1 MEKRK
6 LRQGLKRLEEYLKGM
21 GVSSIFLEENK
32 ELPMD
37 SLMIPLKIGQEL
49 SIDITRNFVEVPDMG
64 SILQFYGQLVIGEM
78 MEEEPK
84 AMAKERVLCLI
95 DALNH
100 MLPVGQMLFMDEG
113 ENDKRIG
120 IRYTMLTDLDCE
132 KEWEKC
138 VYVLRMLMQAYE
150 LLCSSLLLFMDGSP
164 VEEVMQAIGALM
176 EED

>member
-49 SIDITRNFVEVPDMG
+49 SIDITCNFVEVPDMG

-84 AMAKERVLCLI
+84 AMA
-95 DALNH
+95 
-100 MLPVGQMLFMDEG
+100 
-113 ENDKRIG
+113 
-120 IRYTMLTDLDCE
+120 
-132 KEWEKC
+132 
-138 VYVLRMLMQAYE
+138 
-150 LLCSSLLLFMDGSP
+150 
-164 VEEVMQAIGALM
+164 
-176 EED
+176 